1 MEKVMD
7 KTLVIKFP
15 NISTLSELHDKM
27 NKTKVLRKLE
37 KFPANLFLHDVGD
50 FFQYSV
56 FSLDDQGGLDIKN
69 KKCERQLFVN
79 KGKLLFRNE
88 LFMRTFIRFLIFK

>member
-1 MEKVMD
+1 MD

-56 FSLDDQGGLDIKN
+56 FSLDDSLHKSLYLANIDIP
-69 KKCERQLFVN
+69 L
-79 KGKLLFRNE
+79 
-88 LFMRTFIRFLIFK
+88 